1 MSYKIRSKENNKL
14 EVEIKISQEKWEE
27 SVEKSYEETK
37 GKYSVQGFRKGKAP
51 RKVIE
56 KNRIFL

>member
-1 MSYKIRSKENNKL
+1 MITR
-14 EVEIKISQEKWEE
+14 
-27 SVEKSYEETK
+27 EKSEKGMLKLHLTLSSEVWQKAVEAAYERTK
-37 GKYSVQGFRKGKAP
+37 GKYNVQGFRKGKAP